1 MQNFDVLLEP
11 LRALLLAVGAF
22 MPRLAL
28 AIGVLFIGWLLAK
41 AFRFSV
47 VKALRALNFHVLT
60 ERAGVDGFLQQG
72 GTEKD
77 TTELIG
83 WIAYALV
90 ILASLIVA
98 FNSLGLSQVTDLLGR
113 VMLFVPKLL
122 VAMLVV
128 VFGSYFAR
136 FAGNAVQSYCR
147 SAEISDGDLLG
158 RFMQYGVMV
167 FVVLL
172 AVDHLNIG
180 GGLIQQTF
188 LILLAGIVV
197 ALALSFGLGGRD
209 RAAALIERWFPR
221 DRNDRND
228 RNDRKR

>member
-1 MQNFDVLLEP
+1 MDNINVMLEP
-11 LRALLLAVGAF
+11 LRALLQQVGAF

-28 AIGVLFIGWLLAK
+28 ALVVLFGGWLIAK

-47 VKALRALNFHVLT
+47 VKALRALNFHVLS
-60 ERAGVDGFLQQG
+60 ERAGIDGFLQQG

-77 TTELIG
+77 TTELFG

-90 ILASLIVA
+90 ILASLIIA
-98 FNSLGLSQVTDLLGR
+98 FNSLGLTQVTDLLGR
-113 VMLFVPKLL
+113 VLLFVPRLL
-122 VAMLVV
+122 VALLVV

-147 SAEISDGDLLG
+147 GAEISDGELLG
-158 RFMQYGVMV
+158 RLMQYGVMV

-172 AVDHLNIG
+172 AVDHLDIG

-188 LILLAGIVV
+188 LILLTGIVV
-197 ALALSFGLGGRD
+197 ALALAFGLGGRD

-221 DRNDRND
+221 DRGDRLP
-228 RNDRKR
+228 

>member
-1 MQNFDVLLEP
+1 MQDIDMMLEP
-11 LRALLLAVGAF
+11 LHGFLRQIGAF
-22 MPRLAL
+22 VPRLAV
-28 AIGVLFIGWLLAK
+28 AIGILVVGWLLAK

-60 ERAGVDGFLQQG
+60 ERAGIDGFLQQG

-83 WIAYALV
+83 WIAYALA
-90 ILASLIVA
+90 ILVSLLIA
-98 FNSLGLSQVTDLLGR
+98 FNSLDLVQVTDLLGK
-113 VMLFVPKLL
+113 VLLFVPKLL
-122 VAMLVV
+122 VAMLVL

-136 FAGNAVQSYCR
+136 FAANAVQSYCR
-147 SAEISDGDLLG
+147 SAEVGDAELIG
-158 RFMQYGVMV
+158 RVMQYGIMT

-172 AVDHLNIG
+172 AIDHLDIS

-188 LILLAGIVV
+188 LILLGGVV
-197 ALALSFGLGGRD
+197 IALALSFGLGGRD

-221 DRNDRND
+221 DGDSP
-228 RNDRKR
+228 KPK

>member
-1 MQNFDVLLEP
+1 MQDIDMMLEP
-11 LRALLLAVGAF
+11 LHGFLRQIGAF
-22 MPRLAL
+22 VPRLAV
-28 AIGVLFIGWLLAK
+28 AIGILVVGWLLAK

-60 ERAGVDGFLQQG
+60 ERAGIDGFLQQG

-83 WIAYALV
+83 WIAYALA
-90 ILASLIVA
+90 ILVSLLIA
-98 FNSLGLSQVTDLLGR
+98 FNSLDLVQVTDLLGK
-113 VMLFVPKLL
+113 VLLFVPKLL
-122 VAMLVV
+122 VAMLVL

-136 FAGNAVQSYCR
+136 FAANAVQSYCR
-147 SAEISDGDLLG
+147 SAEVGDAELIG
-158 RFMQYGVMV
+158 RVMQYGIMT

-172 AVDHLNIG
+172 AIDHLDIS

-188 LILLAGIVV
+188 LILLGGVV
-197 ALALSFGLGGRD
+197 IALALSFGLGGRD

-221 DRNDRND
+221 DGDSP
-228 RNDRKR
+228 KHK

>member
-1 MQNFDVLLEP
+1 MQDFDLMLEP
-11 LRALLLAVGAF
+11 VRALLHQLGVFMPKLAVA
-22 MPRLAL
+22 A
-28 AIGVLFIGWLLAK
+28 AVLLVGWLIAK

-60 ERAGVDGFLQQG
+60 ERAGIDGFLQQG
-72 GTEKD
+72 GTERD
-77 TTELIG
+77 TVDLFG
-83 WIAYALV
+83 WLGYALV

-98 FNSLGLSQVTDLLGR
+98 FNSLDLTQVTDLLGK
-113 VMLFVPKLL
+113 VLLFVPRLL
-122 VAMLVV
+122 VALLVV

-147 SAEISDGDLLG
+147 GAEISEAEVLG
-158 RFMQYGVMV
+158 RVMQYGVMV

-172 AVDHLNIG
+172 AIDHLDIG

-188 LILLAGIVV
+188 LILLTGIVV
-197 ALALSFGLGGRD
+197 ALALAFGLGARD

-221 DRNDRND
+221 DDG
-228 RNDRKR
+228 

>member
-1 MQNFDVLLEP
+1 MQNIDVVLEP
-11 LRALLLAVGAF
+11 LRALLQQVGAF

-28 AIGVLFIGWLLAK
+28 AAGVLIAGWLVAK

-60 ERAGVDGFLQQG
+60 DRAGIDGFLQQG

-77 TTELIG
+77 TTDLFG

-90 ILASLIVA
+90 ILASLIIA
-98 FNSLGLSQVTDLLGR
+98 FNSLGLSQVTDLLGK
-113 VMLFVPKLL
+113 VMFFVPRLL
-122 VAMLVV
+122 VALLVV

-147 SAEISDGDLLG
+147 SAEIADGELLG
-158 RFMQYGVMV
+158 RIMQYGVMA

-172 AVDHLNIG
+172 AVDHLDIG

-188 LILLAGIVV
+188 LILLGGIVV

-221 DRNDRND
+221 DRSDRLP
-228 RNDRKR
+228 